1 LNGRFVLNISNSIVK
16 SGTTTLGIVVKDAA
30 VLATDARVTA
40 GYFVT
45 NTVGRKLYKLDER
58 IAMTIAG
65 TVADAQNVIDILKYY
80 INLYKVE
87 RKKPITVH
95 AVASIASNLFISN
108 RYFPL
113 QVETLIGGYDSSG
126 PDLYMVD
133 LFGSLSREMVSATGS
148 GSPVALGVLEDE
160 YRESMT
166 VEDGVKL
173 AAKAITSAMR
183 RDIATGNDFN
193 IAVIDKTGYRELTRQ
208 EKDAL
213 LKK

>member
-1 LNGRFVLNISNSIVK
+1 M
-16 SGTTTLGIVVKDAA
+16 VVNDAT
-30 VLATDARVTA
+30 VMATDARVTA

-45 NTVGRKLYKLDER
+45 NTVGRKLYKIDNG

-65 TVADAQNVIDILKYY
+65 TVADAQNVIDILKYN
-80 INLYKVE
+80 IRLYRIEK
-87 RKKPITVH
+87 KKPISVYS
-95 AVASIASNLFISN
+95 VATLASNLFVYN

-133 LFGSLSREMVSATGS
+133 LFGSLSREKVSSTGS
-148 GSPVALGVLEDE
+148 GSPVALGVI
-160 YRESMT
+160 
-166 VEDGVKL
+166 EDGYRDSMAVDDGIKL
-173 AAKAITSAMR
+173 AAQAITSAMR

-208 EKDAL
+208 EKDTL
-213 LKK
+213 IKK

>member
-1 LNGRFVLNISNSIVK
+1 MNISNSIVK
-16 SGTTTLGIVVKDAA
+16 SGTTTLGIVVKDAT
-30 VLATDARVTA
+30 VLATDARVTS

-95 AVASIASNLFISN
+95 AVASLASNLFISY

-113 QVETLIGGYDSSG
+113 QVETLIGGYDISG

-133 LFGSLSREMVSATGS
+133 LFGSLSREKVSATGS

-160 YRESMT
+160 YREPMT
-166 VEDGVKL
+166 VEEGVRL

-193 IAVIDKTGYRELTRQ
+193 IAVIDKTGYRELTKR

>member
-1 LNGRFVLNISNSIVK
+1 LNISNSIVK
-16 SGTTTLGIVVKDAA
+16 SGTTTLGMVVNGAT
-30 VLATDARVTA
+30 VMATDARVTA

-45 NTVGRKLYKLDER
+45 NTVGRKLYKIDES

-65 TVADAQNVIDILKYY
+65 TVADAQNVIDILKYH
-80 INLYKVE
+80 IHLYRIEK
-87 RKKPITVH
+87 RKPISVYS
-95 AVASIASNLFISN
+95 VATLASNLFVYN

-133 LFGSLSREMVSATGS
+133 LFGSLSHEKVSSTGS
-148 GSPVALGVLEDE
+148 GSPVALGVLEDG
-160 YRESMT
+160 YRDSMS
-166 VEDGVKL
+166 VEDGIKL
-173 AAKAITSAMR
+173 AAQAITSAMR

-193 IAVIDKTGYRELTRQ
+193 IAVIDKSGYRELTRQ
-208 EKDAL
+208 EKDSL